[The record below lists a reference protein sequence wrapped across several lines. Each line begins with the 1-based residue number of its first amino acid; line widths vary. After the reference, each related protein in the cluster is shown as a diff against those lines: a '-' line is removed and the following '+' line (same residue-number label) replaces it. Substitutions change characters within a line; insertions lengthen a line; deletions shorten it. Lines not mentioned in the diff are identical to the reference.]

1 MRAKSLEM
9 TMPSYEICYIDRAGS
24 LTGKIAVQCASS
36 KDAAILAHAMKFR
49 EWLEV
54 EVWEGEK
61 LIYERPAVPSREA
74 NPAAREQV
82 LSFRRFVPCHA

>member
-1 MRAKSLEM
+1 MGAKSLEM

-24 LTGKIAVQCASS
+24 FAGKIAVQCANS

-49 EWLEV
+49 EWLQV

-61 LIYERPAVPSREA
+61 LIYERPAAPSRKV
-74 NPAAREQV
+74 NPAARDRV
-82 LSFRRFVPCHA
+82 SSFRRFVPCHA